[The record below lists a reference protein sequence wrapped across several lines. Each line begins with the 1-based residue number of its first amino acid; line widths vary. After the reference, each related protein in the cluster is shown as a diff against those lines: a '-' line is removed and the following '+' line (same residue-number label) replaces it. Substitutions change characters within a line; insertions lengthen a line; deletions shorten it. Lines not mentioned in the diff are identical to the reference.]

1 MNTNN
6 SYKTDKSLVSCN
18 DLGGDSEKQER
29 SIFSEEGRSD
39 KKIESNFTLVPEG
52 ENFFAFEQVVLG
64 QFNSSKTTF
73 EISTVC
79 QNMRSKMDKHEE
91 AALISP
97 DSSFNFTLHKNGSLL
112 WHVLIITAVAL
123 TLYILNVVGVTNAGP
138 LFQNENELIIARNR
152 AA

>member
-1 MNTNN
+1 
-6 SYKTDKSLVSCN
+6 
-18 DLGGDSEKQER
+18 
-29 SIFSEEGRSD
+29 
-39 KKIESNFTLVPEG
+39 
-52 ENFFAFEQVVLG
+52 
-64 QFNSSKTTF
+64 
-73 EISTVC
+73 
-79 QNMRSKMDKHEE
+79 MDKHEE